1 LLSSV
6 FDDISFCIVDE
17 AKTEEQPDGDL
28 FMAWKGLMDMFEL
41 STPSTRLALKKEFQ
55 NSKLTSVDADPD
67 VWITELEL
75 LRKRLKSLKVEIEDE
90 DFVMQLINN
99 FPMEYDSLVKAV
111 EEDMN
116 KGLEDQVTVKR
127 VWERI
132 RARFRRMT
140 MRLDEGNS
148 NNNRNEVALVIP
160 PGQFK
165 GMYHL
170 CGKCGHKKKDCKEN
184 QNNRPNKK
192 SYKDHNGTTRNSQ
205 SFNGTSR
212 NSQSYNGPSKHSK

>member
-1 LLSSV
+1 MSDNMEDKEDVPCLLRFSGKQADWRMWSQKFKARARVKKYLQIMTGVTKAPPAFILGTVETQEVEKERLKSIQDFEFRNNVGYSELLSSV

-28 FMAWKGLMDMFEL
+28 FMAWKGLMDMFEP

-55 NSKLTSVDADPD
+55 NSKLTSVDVDPD

-99 FPMEYDSLVKAV
+99 LPMEYDSLVEAV

-127 VWERI
+127 V
-132 RARFRRMT
+132 
-140 MRLDEGNS
+140 
-148 NNNRNEVALVIP
+148 
-160 PGQFK
+160 
-165 GMYHL
+165 
-170 CGKCGHKKKDCKEN
+170 
-184 QNNRPNKK
+184 
-192 SYKDHNGTTRNSQ
+192 
-205 SFNGTSR
+205 
-212 NSQSYNGPSKHSK
+212 